1 LIDKRLGALLGGM
14 DEIALRLFQA
24 EDAPWLIE
32 RHGTLYAREAGFDGS
47 FAPLVAEI
55 IADYLARHDPAREAG
70 WIAEAGGRPL
80 GSIFCVAQSVE
91 VAKLRL
97 FLLEPEARGQGLG
110 QRMLGH
116 CMEFARA
123 KGYARM
129 TLATHESH
137 RAACALYAR
146 NGWRIAEER
155 PVRAYGCDL
164 LEQTWEIA
172 LH

>member
-1 LIDKRLGALLGGM
+1 LIDKRLGALLRGM
-14 DEIALRLFQA
+14 DEIALRLFQPD
-24 EDAPWLIE
+24 DAPWLTE
-32 RHGTLYAREAGFDGS
+32 RHGTLYASEAGFDGS

-80 GSIFCVAQSVE
+80 GSIFCVGMSDE

-97 FLLEPEARGQGLG
+97 FLLEPEARGRGLG
-110 QRMLGH
+110 QRMLAH
-116 CMEFARA
+116 CMDFARA

-146 NGWRIAEER
+146 NGWRIALSR

-164 LEQTWEIA
+164 VEQTWEIA